1 MNNNLYVNF
10 NMYKPK
16 KTYLYKIFKIL
27 SILIDIGLFFLVTYK
42 MFSYGEIY
50 GGNEGSASTI
60 PIYIANQISVFVFP
74 ILISYVAFLII
85 LIVEDT
91 YYKQSYY
98 GLAAFTIFTI
108 IFNLCLIYIGFMTIF
123 LLILFL
129 PVIVPVITH
138 FRDLGYKR
146 DLETYKKI
154 FFIY

>member
-1 MNNNLYVNF
+1 MNNNLYFNF
-10 NMYKPK
+10 NLYKPK

-27 SILIDIGLFFLVTYK
+27 SILIDIGLFFLVTDK

-50 GGNEGSASTI
+50 GGNEGSSSSI

-98 GLAAFTIFTI
+98 GLAAITILI
-108 IFNLCLIYIGFMTIF
+108 IMFNLGLIYIGFMTFF
-123 LLILFL
+123 LLILFFPL
-129 PVIVPVITH
+129 IVSIIVY
-138 FRDLGYKR
+138 FCRLGQKR

-154 FFIY
+154 FFNL